1 MERTLIAE
9 NSVNVAA
16 RRTTLPWLRS
26 ARWDLGFLTL
36 SVGLVAMPYAVYL
49 FYVLFGGGSA
59 HDAGIKGTTA
69 YKARVMVNYLVAILI
84 GGPHM
89 YATFTRTIMDR
100 DFLRKKAAFVATSVL
115 VPIAVVTM
123 ILYSYESYVWL
134 LTIFFSMAS
143 IHALHQLVWVSEAY
157 NKRSGFRMS
166 MFSRA
171 VDYGVVFS
179 SLYPIAVWKMA
190 SRQFNIGPMSLKFN
204 DLLGGQYWLAYLSFI
219 VFFGMLL
226 LFVGKSVLEFRAD
239 RFNLPKTLLIGFTVT
254 VMFWTPTMPNMDTAF
269 QGINVW
275 HSFQYLALTWYAN
288 RLREQRTG
296 KRIGFLHLWE
306 DLAKRARRV
315 SGSGANAL
323 QRSRG
328 LLASTLATLRKVDRD
343 TGWSTFYML
352 CLSMLPISGIL
363 ILAAGRFWPHVHGDM
378 PGSDEAYTYMGILS
392 VLLVHYVHDA
402 LLFTDHEAIVNAD
415 LAGSVSPAEG

>member
-1 MERTLIAE
+1 MQ
-9 NSVNVAA
+9 AA
-16 RRTTLPWLRS
+16 TANFELQQRLNNTALPWLRN

-36 SVGLVAMPYAVYL
+36 SVGLVAIPYAVYL
-49 FYVLFGGGSA
+49 FYVVFGGGSA
-59 HDAGIKGTTA
+59 QDAGVKGTTA
-69 YKARVMVNYLVAILI
+69 YHARVTVNYLVALLI

-89 YATFTRTIMDR
+89 YATFTRTILDR
-100 DFLRKKAAFVATSVL
+100 DFLRKKFAFVASSIL

-157 NKRSGFRMS
+157 NKRSGFRLS
-166 MFSRA
+166 LFSRL

-190 SRQFNIGPMSLKFN
+190 DRRFNIGPMSLKFN
-204 DLLGGQYWLAYLSFI
+204 DILGGHYWLAYLAFAA
-219 VFFGMLL
+219 FFGMLL
-226 LFVGKSVLEFRAD
+226 LFIGKTAVEVRD
-239 RFNLPKTLLIGFTVT
+239 GRFNLPKTLLISLTVT

-288 RLREQRTG
+288 RLREQRSG
-296 KRIGFLHLWE
+296 RRIGFLHLWE
-306 DLAKRARRV
+306 DLSKRVRRA
-315 SGSGANAL
+315 SGTGAGL
-323 QRSRG
+323 VRRG
-328 LLASTLATLRKVDRD
+328 RALLAGTVGTLRKVDRD

-363 ILAAGRFWPHVHGDM
+363 ILAAGKFWPHVHGDL

-402 LLFTDHEAIVNAD
+402 LLFTDHDAIVEA
-415 LAGSVSPAEG
+415 APPGPGASA